1 MAGSTSSN
9 DESPH
14 QGGYAIDV
22 RYFIIMLF
30 TAMTVFFT
38 IGFLTA
44 PLPPSH
50 ASYNFSSLHNEG
62 INTLANTISTSDNSE
77 TTITAA
83 DPIKR
88 TQVKH
93 SSEIGSKID
102 SDDHLNEH
110 HVNFQEPSY
119 EDLGQGEGVIQRTA
133 AIEKAQ
139 SSAVEEQHL
148 PQGQHLLVDIK
159 NVSAK
164 FLNSEERLA
173 QAMVDTV
180 KKAGLTLLSYHCHSL
195 VPAGVSCV
203 GVLLESHIS
212 FHTWPEEGVI
222 TLDLFTCGEKPLLP
236 IIPVLEELFGVPRKE
251 DREGD
256 EGEGD
261 DDGEK
266 VVTLWSHELR
276 GFRNGMAYPT
286 KENYLHS
293 SSDLAQDIFSPLDL
307 YMKEKV
313 LVTESEFHRI
323 DIWNIVS
330 NEDRPSYEDAL
341 KHNLTKDD
349 PRWKSPEL
357 VSPNTMLYMNGIL
370 QVCIGYRFNIL
381 CTFMYAV

>member
-1 MAGSTSSN
+1 MAGSASSN
-9 DESPH
+9 VESTQ
-14 QGGYAIDV
+14 QGGYAIDI

-44 PLPPSH
+44 PLPPLH
-50 ASYNFSSLHNEG
+50 ASYNFSHIHNKD
-62 INTLANTISTSDNSE
+62 ISTAASTTSTSDGE
-77 TTITAA
+77 TITT

-93 SSEIGSKID
+93 SSEIGSKINT
-102 SDDHLNEH
+102 DDLNQH

-119 EDLGQGEGVIQRTA
+119 EDLGQGEGVIQRTSSASA

-139 SSAVEEQHL
+139 TTEHL

-180 KKAGLTLLSYHCHSL
+180 KRAGLTLLSYHCHSL

-222 TLDLFTCGEKPLLP
+222 TLDLFTCGENPLLP
-236 IIPVLEELFGVPRKE
+236 IIPVLEDLFGVPRKE
-251 DREGD
+251 DKGGEEGKV
-256 EGEGD
+256 D
-261 DDGEK
+261 DDDEE

-276 GFRNGMAYPT
+276 GFRNGSTHPT

-293 SSDLAQDIFSPLDL
+293 TSDLAQEIFSPLDL
-307 YMKEKV
+307 YMKESV
-313 LVTESEFHRI
+313 FVTESEFHRI
-323 DIWNIVS
+323 DIWNSVT

-341 KHNLTKDD
+341 KHNLTKGD
-349 PRWKSPEL
+349 PRWKTPEV
-357 VSPNTMLYMNGIL
+357 VSPNTMLFMNGVL
-370 QVCIGYRFNIL
+370 QVCMGYRFNIF
-381 CTFMYAV
+381 CTFMYAF